1 MTYELSK
8 ETRDALFDYLCRLG
22 DDRLILGHRLSE
34 WAGHGPILEED
45 IALSNLALDLIGQ
58 AQALLKLAG
67 AVEGNNRSEDDIV
80 YLRETIEF
88 RNCVLVELPKGDF
101 AKTIMRQF
109 LFDVFSN
116 SLWAKLKGSSFAD
129 LAAIAAKS
137 AKEDAYHLRHSAE
150 WVKRLGDGTA
160 ESHERAQS
168 ALNDLWPY
176 TAELFVADRID
187 AILIEQGMAPNPEDL
202 KKPWLESVSKLL
214 AEATLSVPSSVGFVA
229 SSGRRGMHSEHLGH
243 LLAEMQILPRSYPGA
258 VW

>member
-1 MTYELSK
+1 MTYDLSN
-8 ETRDALFDYLCRLG
+8 ETRAALFDYLCRLG

-67 AVEGNNRSEDDIV
+67 AVEDNNRSEDDLA
-80 YLRETIEF
+80 YLRETIQF

-116 SLWAKLKGSSFAD
+116 SLWAKLKASNFSD

-160 ESHERAQS
+160 ESHERAQA

-176 TAELFVADRID
+176 TVELFIPDRID
-187 AILIEQGMAPNPEDL
+187 AILAEQGMAPNPEDL
-202 KKPWLESVSKLL
+202 KQPWLESVSKLL
-214 AEATLSVPSSVGFVA
+214 GEATLAVPASSGFVA

-258 VW
+258 SW